1 MKSSQLEIEKLMKI
15 SDYEALIYFI
25 IKILVI
31 ILYHIEQLLSRLI
44 SHFVNKVL
52 SRLSI

>member
-1 MKSSQLEIEKLMKI
+1 MKSLQLENEKLVKI
-15 SDYEALIYFI
+15 SDYEALVYFI

-44 SHFVNKVL
+44 AHFVNKVL
-52 SRLSI
+52 SSLSI